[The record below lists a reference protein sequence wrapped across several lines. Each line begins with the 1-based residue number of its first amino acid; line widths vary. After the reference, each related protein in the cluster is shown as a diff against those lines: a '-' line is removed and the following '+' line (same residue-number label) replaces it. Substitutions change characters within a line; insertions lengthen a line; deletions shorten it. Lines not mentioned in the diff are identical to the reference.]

1 MLLNFVKKWQ
11 VSIPAEMEIM
21 ESFEVVQTTKTEIL

>member
-1 MLLNFVKKWQ
+1 LLKKWQ

-21 ESFEVVQTTKTEIL
+21 ESLEVVQTTKTEIL